1 MDIDF
6 SDKISALEVDKIYY
20 QDTRKELS
28 DQADN
33 SLQVLNIDFN
43 DVATV
48 NPPKNSSDQTKREL
62 EIIKQLQEDWN
73 PPEDLLKRC
82 DDDPDGIVFDLND
95 MIIGE
100 DSKQKYNS
108 KDLMEDLNVFIMR
121 MKLRYGRA
129 RPYQVSDYHNVII
142 DYNKKM
148 QKKGTANT
156 PSYPSGHLAE
166 GALIAEILSDIY
178 PEHKTAFYEA
188 AGLVG
193 KGRVLQGVHY
203 PSDNEASMILAR
215 VGWENIKGNLD
226 DKWTDL
232 IKE

>member
-108 KDLMEDLNVFIMR
+108 KALMEDLNVFIMR

-142 DYNKKM
+142 DYNKKI

-156 PSYPSGHLAE
+156 PSYPSGH
-166 GALIAEILSDIY
+166 
-178 PEHKTAFYEA
+178 TAAAYFA
-188 AGLVG
+188 AGICSYHTPEAKDQFLNLANVVAMSRI
-193 KGRVLQGVHY
+193 KEGVHF
-203 PSDNEASMILAR
+203 PSDNEYSIFLVNEVLMPAYL
-215 VGWENIKGNLD
+215 KTL
-226 DKWTDL
+226 K
-232 IKE
+232 